1 MFGFV
6 VHLREEGGKKGG
18 KEGGERE
25 GRGKEGEK
33 EEKEGGKGEKEEGVT
48 HVAGIGRHY
57 VRTYDGESGK
67 SDSGMQLCRCDQV

>member
-6 VHLREEGGKKGG
+6 VHLRKKGG
-18 KEGGERE
+18 KEGGKRE

-33 EEKEGGKGEKEEGVT
+33 GEKEGGVT

-57 VRTYDGESGK
+57 VRMMVKVERVTVECSIAGVVKFEPEISAT
-67 SDSGMQLCRCDQV
+67 M